1 MSSFSSKSLVEIL
14 GLTRSQV
21 IASKNTE
28 YNSFRTGIGTDRL
41 DFAVV
46 QDGTNIV
53 NNIYVGYADT
63 SKNPTNSEIGFA
75 GHYTVG
81 IGSTY
86 RGTFNGID
94 NQCLVRLGWKYTQSS
109 GFYDAHDYT
118 EEWTAG
124 LRQTRDKFL
133 LESDWSQ
140 GADSPLSSSKKTE
153 WATYRQALRDL
164 PANTSDLAN
173 PPWPTKPS

>member
-28 YNSFRTGIGTDRL
+28 FNSFRTGIGTDRL

-46 QDGTNIV
+46 KDGTNIV
-53 NNIYVGYADT
+53 NHIYVGYADT

-94 NQCLVRLGWKYTQSS
+94 I
-109 GFYDAHDYT
+109 
-118 EEWTAG
+118 
-124 LRQTRDKFL
+124 
-133 LESDWSQ
+133 
-140 GADSPLSSSKKTE
+140 
-153 WATYRQALRDL
+153 
-164 PANTSDLAN
+164 
-173 PPWPTKPS
+173 